1 MQRFPWPVRLTVVV
15 GTLCAAVGVSVRDA
29 GAAPGQAPPTA
40 PSAVTVRTT
49 IDRYCVTCH
58 SDRLRTAGLSLQ
70 SADVGDVPRQ
80 AEVWEKVAGKL
91 RSGAMPPAQAPRPEA
106 SDMRAIAS
114 WIELTLNEA
123 ARRNPNPG
131 RPAIHRLNRSEYTN
145 AIRDLLA
152 LDVDARQ
159 LLPADD
165 QGFGFDNNA
174 DALGTSPGLMDRYL
188 LAARKVAR
196 QALGD
201 VTMRPMVETFS
212 VSRLLT
218 QSDRSSE
225 YSPFGSR
232 GGLTLRHT
240 FPLDADYVLRIRL
253 QGAALRSAEQV
264 NVRLDGERIA
274 QFATG
279 QARVK
284 AGGQSAEG
292 APDPFLETRF
302 AAKAG
307 PRALT
312 VSLVKRRVAPEGVM
326 PSQLPVGNI
335 SFRANGVSSIELEGP
350 LNARGIGETPSRQRI
365 FACRPTSPK
374 DEISCA
380 IRILSAVARRA
391 YRRPATDRDVQT
403 LLDFYKDGR
412 AEGFDVGIR
421 TALERILIDP
431 EFLFRVERDPST
443 GTTGAA
449 HPISDLELASRL
461 SFFLWSSI
469 PDDELLDV
477 ASSGRLRVPGVLTH
491 QVQRMF
497 ADERSRTLVT
507 NFAAQWLHLRNMRAV
522 APDLAE
528 FPDFDDDLREA
539 FQRET
544 ELFIESQLR
553 EDRSVV
559 DLLSANYTF
568 LNERLARHYGIT
580 GVYGSHFRRHTL
592 DRPERVGLLGH
603 GSVLTVTAY
612 ATRTS
617 PVVRGKWLL
626 ENILG
631 APPPAPPP
639 NVPAL
644 KDNEQGSTPRSVRER
659 MEQHRANPVCASCHA
674 RMDPLGFALENFDAI
689 GKWRDVGEDHRPIDA
704 AGVLPDGSKFDGPA
718 DLRQL
723 LLARRDEF
731 ANTVAEKLLIYA
743 LGRGVEY
750 SDRPALR
757 AIVRDAKAQGYTWSA
772 IINGIVASPTFQM
785 RQPTS

>member
-1 MQRFPWPVRLTVVV
+1 
-15 GTLCAAVGVSVRDA
+15 
-29 GAAPGQAPPTA
+29 
-40 PSAVTVRTT
+40 
-49 IDRYCVTCH
+49 
-58 SDRLRTAGLSLQ
+58 
-70 SADVGDVPRQ
+70 
-80 AEVWEKVAGKL
+80 
-91 RSGAMPPAQAPRPEA
+91 MPPAQAPRPSQTETL
-106 SDMRAIAS
+106 AISS
-114 WIELTLNEA
+114 WIEATLDETS
-123 ARRNPNPG
+123 RRDPNPG
-131 RPAIHRLNRSEYTN
+131 RPAVHRLNRSEYTN

-159 LLPADD
+159 LLPTDD

-188 LAARKVAR
+188 RAARKVAR
-196 QALGD
+196 QAVGD
-201 VTMRPMVETFS
+201 PTMRPVVETFPL
-212 VSRLLT
+212 SRLLT
-218 QSDRSSE
+218 QSDRVGE
-225 YSPFGSR
+225 DSPFGTR
-232 GGLTLRHT
+232 GGLALRHT

-264 NVRLDGERIA
+264 DVRLDGERLA
-274 QFATG
+274 RFATG

-284 AGGQSAEG
+284 PGSQPATEG
-292 APDPFLETRF
+292 APDPVLETRF
-302 AAKAG
+302 SARAG
-307 PRALT
+307 PRTLS
-312 VSLVKRRVAPEGVM
+312 VSLVNRHVVPEGVM
-326 PSQLPVGNI
+326 PRRLPVGNI
-335 SFRANGVSSIELEGP
+335 SFRASGVSNIELEGP
-350 LNARGIGETPSRQRI
+350 LNAQGAGDTPSRQRI
-365 FACRPTSPK
+365 FVCRPTAPK
-374 DEISCA
+374 DDVSCA
-380 IRILSAVARRA
+380 TRILSTIARRA

-431 EFLFRVERDPST
+431 EFLFRVERDPAA
-443 GTTGAA
+443 GTRGAA

-469 PDDELLDV
+469 PDDELIEV
-477 ASSGRLRVPGVLTH
+477 AAGGRLRAPGVLPR
-491 QVQRMF
+491 QVQRML

-522 APDLAE
+522 APDLTE

-568 LNERLARHYGIT
+568 VNERLARHYGIA
-580 GVYGSHFRRHTL
+580 GVYGSHFRRHTS

-603 GSVLTVTAY
+603 GSLLTVTSY

-626 ENILG
+626 ENVLG

-644 KDNEQGSTPRSVRER
+644 KDNDQDSPPQSVRGR

-689 GKWRDVGEDHRPIDA
+689 GKWRDVGEDHARIDA
-704 AGVLPDGSKFDGPA
+704 SGVLPDGSRFDGSA
-718 DLRQL
+718 ALRKL
-723 LLARRDEF
+723 LLERRDEF
-731 ANTVAEKLLIYA
+731 ASIVAEKMLTYA

-750 SDRPALR
+750 YDRPALR

-772 IINGIVASPTFQM
+772 IINAIASSPPFQM
-785 RQPTS
+785 RKPTS

>member
-1 MQRFPWPVRLTVVV
+1 M
-15 GTLCAAVGVSVRDA
+15 LCAAPGVLVRVEAAAA
-29 GAAPGQAPPTA
+29 GEPSPTA
-40 PSAVTVRTT
+40 PSPATVRAT
-49 IDRYCVTCH
+49 IDRYCVSCH

-70 SADVGDVPRQ
+70 SADVGDVPRH

-91 RSGAMPPAQAPRPEA
+91 RSGAMPPAQAPRPNETET
-106 SDMRAIAS
+106 RAVAF
-114 WIELTLNEA
+114 WIEATLDEA
-123 ARRNPNPG
+123 ARRHPNPG
-131 RPAIHRLNRSEYTN
+131 RPAVHRLNRSEYTN
-145 AIRDLLA
+145 AVRDLLA

-188 LAARKVAR
+188 FAARRVAR
-196 QALGD
+196 QAVGD
-201 VTMRPMVETFS
+201 PTMRPVVETFP

-218 QSDRSSE
+218 QSDRMSE
-225 YSPFGSR
+225 DAPFGSR
-232 GGLTLRHT
+232 GGLTLRHA
-240 FPLDADYVLRIRL
+240 FPLDADYVLRIRV
-253 QGAALRSAEQV
+253 QGAALRSAEHID
-264 NVRLDGERIA
+264 VRLDGERIA
-274 QFATG
+274 QFDTG
-279 QARVK
+279 QARVRRGDK
-284 AGGQSAEG
+284 AASEG
-292 APDPFLETRF
+292 APDPVLEARF

-312 VSLVKRRVAPEGVM
+312 VSLVQRHVASEGVM
-326 PSQLPVGNI
+326 PVRLPVGNI
-335 SFRANGVSSIELEGP
+335 SFRASGVSTIELEGP
-350 LNARGIGETPSRQRI
+350 LNAQGPGETPSRQRI
-365 FACRPTSPK
+365 LVCRPTNPR
-374 DEISCA
+374 DEMPCA
-380 IRILSAVARRA
+380 TRILSAVARRA
-391 YRRPATDRDVQT
+391 YRRPVTVRDVRT
-403 LLDFYKDGR
+403 LIDFYKDGR
-412 AEGFDVGIR
+412 AEGFDAGIR

-431 EFLFRVERDPST
+431 EFLFRVERDPAT
-443 GTTGAA
+443 GTSGAA
-449 HPISDLELASRL
+449 HPLSDLELASRL

-477 ASSGRLRVPGVLTH
+477 AAGGRLRAPGVLTR
-491 QVQRMF
+491 QVQRML
-497 ADERSRTLVT
+497 ADDRSRTLVT

-522 APDLAE
+522 APDLVE

-568 LNERLARHYGIT
+568 VNERLARHYGIPN
-580 GVYGSHFRRHTL
+580 VYGSHFRRHTF

-603 GSVLTVTAY
+603 GSILTVTSY

-626 ENILG
+626 ENVFG

-644 KDNEQGSTPRSVRER
+644 KDNDQGRTPLSVRER

-689 GKWRDVGEDHRPIDA
+689 GKWRDAGEDDAPIDA
-704 AGVLPDGSKFDGPA
+704 SGVLPDGSTFDGPA
-718 DLRQL
+718 TLRHVL
-723 LLARRDEF
+723 LERRDEF
-731 ANTVAEKLLIYA
+731 ASTVAEKMLIYA

-750 SDRPALR
+750 YDRPALR
-757 AIVRDAKAQGYTWSA
+757 AIVRDAKVQGYTWSA
-772 IINGIVASPTFQM
+772 IINGIVSSPPFQM
-785 RQPTS
+785 RKPTS